1 MFAIVRA
8 AQFSPFSALMGYE
21 NPQPFFM
28 LFLNVPKMQ
37 NYVIS
42 KQVTKICLLWLF
54 ISFRDNKEQELII
67 TAYFP
72 VLLKSKFSCLQDL
85 KYQMDDFTMS
95 RFKSTT
101 MGYDL
106 RKEKNVPF

>member
-37 NYVIS
+37 ILCDFKASYQN
-42 KQVTKICLLWLF
+42 LF
-54 ISFRDNKEQELII
+54 TLAFHI
-67 TAYFP
+67 
-72 VLLKSKFSCLQDL
+72 FS
-85 KYQMDDFTMS
+85 
-95 RFKSTT
+95 R
-101 MGYDL
+101 
-106 RKEKNVPF
+106 